1 VMRRDY
7 EIDEYRKLLERIRR
21 EIPGVAVST
30 DIITGFPGE
39 TEQDFQKTADFLKEA
54 RYDFAYLFKY
64 SRRERTRAYELGDTM
79 SEEEKGR
86 RLRQLIDQQEVI
98 SGELYRGQIGEV
110 VEVLVEGPAKR
121 PEGWVVG
128 KTRDF
133 KTTVFDGSGLTVGQ
147 VVSVRVVSATS
158 HTLKAERV

>member
-1 VMRRDY
+1 LLDRL
-7 EIDEYRKLLERIRR
+7 RK

-39 TEQDFQKTADFLKEA
+39 TEEDFQKTADFLKQA

-64 SRRERTRAYELGDTM
+64 SRRERTKAYALGDTM
-79 SEEEKGR
+79 TEEEKGR
-86 RLRQLIDQQEVI
+86 RLRQLIEQQEVI
-98 SGELYRGQIGEV
+98 SGEIYRTRIGEI

-121 PEGWVVG
+121 PDGWVVG

-133 KTTVFDGSGLTVGQ
+133 KTAVFDGSGLTVGELVQ
-147 VVSVRVVSATS
+147 VRVVSATS
-158 HTLKAERV
+158 HTLKAERL

>member
-1 VMRRDY
+1 M
-7 EIDEYRKLLERIRR
+7 
-21 EIPGVAVST
+21 AVST

-110 VEVLVEGPAKR
+110 VEV
-121 PEGWVVG
+121 VG
-128 KTRDF
+128 LMI
-133 KTTVFDGSGLTVGQ
+133 G
-147 VVSVRVVSATS
+147 
-158 HTLKAERV
+158 